1 MGEMLGKDNFAQGEK
16 LSGDHAVKT
25 SNQQS
30 TNAPDGKFATDVK
43 NCFADGEKHGVP
55 VFSVSPKEFYNN
67 MKQDRRRLRFK
78 SGSPIQ
84 TYHSQSK
91 YRRPFFVRNKDDG
104 YTYKVK

>member
-1 MGEMLGKDNFAQGEK
+1 MGELTGDRSNIQGEK
-16 LSGDHAVKT
+16 LAGDHAVTT

-43 NCFADGEKHGVP
+43 NCYADGEKHGVP
-55 VFSVSPKEFYNN
+55 VFSVSSKEFFNN

-78 SGSPIQ
+78 SGTPIQ